1 MSESPG
7 ANGNAASKASDAS
20 AATSAVNA
28 AGKSVLV
35 TGSSR
40 GIGRAIALRLARDG
54 FDVVVHCRSKRA
66 EADAVAAEIGA
77 MGQKSRVLQ
86 FDVVDRALCAELL
99 TRDVEANGT
108 YYGVVCNAGLAY
120 DTAFP
125 AMTGE
130 QWDSVI
136 RSNLDAFYNVLQPLI
151 MPMVRRRAPGR
162 IVTLSSVSG
171 LVGNRGQV
179 NYSAAKAGII
189 GATKALAIELA
200 KRNITVNCVAPGLI
214 DTDMLNEHVP
224 QEEILKMIPMQR
236 SGTADEVAGVVS
248 FLLSADAA
256 YITRQVLAVNGG
268 LC

>member
-1 MSESPG
+1 MTI
-7 ANGNAASKASDAS
+7 DRQ
-20 AATSAVNA
+20 TS
-28 AGKSVLV
+28 GKTVLV

-40 GIGRAIALRLARDG
+40 GIGRAVALRLARDG
-54 FDVVVHCRSKRA
+54 FDVVVHCRSKRQ
-66 EADAVAAEIGA
+66 EADAVAAEISALGR
-77 MGQKSRVLQ
+77 GSRVLQ
-86 FDVVDRALCAELL
+86 FDVTDRALCADTLAK
-99 TRDVEANGT
+99 DIEAHGT

-130 QWDSVI
+130 QWDSVV
-136 RSNLDAFYNVLQPLI
+136 RGNLDAFYNVLQPLI
-151 MPMVRRRAPGR
+151 MPMVRRKAAGR
-162 IVTLSSVSG
+162 IVTMSSVSG

-214 DTDMLNEHVP
+214 DTDMVDEHVP
-224 QEEILKMIPMQR
+224 MEEILKMIPMQR

-248 FLLSADAA
+248 FLMSADAA
-256 YITRQVLAVNGG
+256 YVTRQVIAVNGG